1 MDNYSKKKLFEIP
14 NSKTKQYSVGGAIF
28 NPPSRS
34 KVPSPTIGF
43 TGLDGSIF
51 GKPTET
57 PSEEEQA
64 TTPQTLAEMIA
75 SSSNPELEL
84 QKYIYESGLEDVFS
98 SYQKNIA
105 SLDKARQQDIADAY
119 FVREMSKKYLGEY
132 ASNVGIGDVSGNLI
146 DIYANYAENLSYIG
160 QNYEKLKTGYESSM
174 LSEEKDLSQKL
185 LQTEIGLEMSE
196 YQDTLLKAQSDIPSM
211 IISGKY
217 GEYAT
222 LEEYVG
228 SLNLPEKY
236 KAELL
241 NWANQEKS
249 YFETTSFVSVKG
261 TGTSQE
267 ELTRF
272 GLTAQPDIDLNYY
285 SNESLL
291 SDYAYV
297 KNGIYYGVSSE
308 IATLPTTAL
317 EDFNYQVG
325 GMVVYKGETY
335 VHMGN
340 DEFHKIVQVEM
351 EGAKIPRE
359 NGSLVVGDYNIRETG
374 ILYNGVK
381 YKQGEWV
388 WGLTNVNKIFK
399 TTGYADEMLEA
410 FGLEMNEKG
419 NLVSLNPIETEWQF
433 AFFNGQYYVIYY
445 YQNGTDIDIKIAR
458 MKKAD

>member
-14 NSKTKQYSVGGAIF
+14 NSKTKQYSVGGATF

-34 KVPSPTIGF
+34 KVPSPNIGF

-57 PSEEEQA
+57 PTQSEEEQA

-174 LSEEKDLSQKL
+174 LEEERKLSQKL

-236 KAELL
+236 KEELL
-241 NWANQEKS
+241 KWANQEKS
-249 YFETTSFVSVKG
+249 YFETTSFISVKG
-261 TGTSQE
+261 DGTNPE

-272 GLTAQPDIDLNYY
+272 GLTAQPNIDLNYY

-297 KNGIYYGVSSE
+297 KNGTYYGVSSE

-335 VHMGN
+335 VYLGN
-340 DEFHKIVQVEM
+340 DEFHKMVQVEM

-359 NGSLVVGDYNIRETG
+359 NGLLFGDGYNVASTG

-381 YKQGEWV
+381 YKKDKEISV
-388 WGLTNVNKIFK
+388 SK
-399 TTGYADEMLEA
+399 TLKREYGDEMLEA
-410 FGLEMNEKG
+410 FGLAMNEKG
-419 NLVSLNPIETEWQF
+419 KLVSLNPIETKWQF
-433 AFFNGQYYVIYY
+433 AFYNGQYYVVYY
-445 YQNGTDIDIKIAR
+445 DKDGNVTDIYS
-458 MKKAD
+458 MKKAG

>member
-14 NSKTKQYSVGGAIF
+14 NSKTNQYSVGGAIF
-28 NPPSRS
+28 NPPSKS

-51 GKPTET
+51 GKQAEVKT
-57 PSEEEQA
+57 PIQSEEEQ
-64 TTPQTLAEMIA
+64 TQKPSTLSEMIA
-75 SSSNPELEL
+75 SSANPELEL
-84 QKYIYESGLEDVFS
+84 QKYMYESGLEDVFS

-160 QNYEKLKTGYESSM
+160 QNYEQLKTGYESKM
-174 LSEEKDLSQKL
+174 LEKEKDLSQKL
-185 LQTEIGLEMSE
+185 LQTEVGLEMSE

-211 IISGKY
+211 ITSGKY

-228 SLNLPEKY
+228 SLNLPDKY
-236 KAELL
+236 KTELL
-241 NWANQEKS
+241 DWANQEKT
-249 YFETTSFVSVKG
+249 YFETTSFVGVKG

-267 ELTRF
+267 ELARF
-272 GLTAQPDIDLNYY
+272 GLTEQQNLDLNYY

-297 KNGIYYGVSSE
+297 KNGNYYGVSSE

-317 EDFNYQVG
+317 EDFNYQIG
-325 GMVVYKGETY
+325 GMIAYKGETY
-335 VHMGN
+335 VYMGN
-340 DEFHKIVQVEM
+340 DEFHKMVQVEM
-351 EGAKIPRE
+351 EGTKIPRE
-359 NGSLVVGDYNIRETG
+359 DGLLVGNDYNIGKKG
-374 ILYNGVK
+374 ILYNGVNYEQDK
-381 YKQGEWV
+381 
-388 WGLTNVNKIFK
+388 KIK
-399 TTGYADEMLEA
+399 EYDDEMLKA
-410 FGLEMNEKG
+410 FGLTMSEG
-419 NLVSLNPIETEWQF
+419 DLVSLNTIEKEWQF
-433 AFFNGQYYVIYY
+433 AFYNGQYYVVHYDD
-445 YQNGTDIDIKIAR
+445 NGKNIKIFS

>member
-14 NSKTKQYSVGGAIF
+14 NSKTNQYSVGGAIF
-28 NPPSRS
+28 NPPSRN
-34 KVPSPTIGF
+34 KPSPNIGF

-57 PSEEEQA
+57 PTQSEEEQA
-64 TTPQTLAEMIA
+64 TPQTLAEMIA

-174 LSEEKDLSQKL
+174 LAEEKDLSQKL
-185 LQTEIGLEMSE
+185 LQTEIGLELSE

-228 SLNLPEKY
+228 SLNLPDKY
-236 KAELL
+236 KTELL

-272 GLTAQPDIDLNYY
+272 GLTAQPNIDLNYY

-297 KNGIYYGVSSE
+297 KNGTYYGVSSE
-308 IATLPTTAL
+308 ITTLPTTAL
-317 EDFNYQVG
+317 EDFNYQIG
-325 GMVVYKGETY
+325 GMTVYKGETY
-335 VHMGN
+335 VYTGN
-340 DEFHKIVQVEM
+340 DEFHKMVQVEM

-359 NGSLVVGDYNIRETG
+359 NGLLVGGDYKIWKTG
-374 ILYNGVK
+374 ILYNGVD
-381 YKQGEWV
+381 YEQNELV
-388 WGLTNVNKIFK
+388 LAYDELNNFFEENKD
-399 TTGYADEMLEA
+399 ADEMLEA
-410 FGLEMNEKG
+410 FGLTVIEGE
-419 NLVSLNPIETEWQF
+419 LVSLEPIETEWQF
-433 AFFNGQYYVIYY
+433 AFYNGQYYVIYY
-445 YQNGTDIDIKIAR
+445 YEDGKNIKVVS